1 MKNANKIFFLFIVA
15 LSSGTVQAQFF
26 QCKDA
31 TGRTISSDR
40 PIPECADRPVRELG
54 RNGMLR
60 REVPAPLTAEE
71 KRQKKLEEE
80 NRKAEAMAAEEQRK
94 SDRLILERYGNE
106 KGIEAARKRALDLA
120 QDIIK
125 RESATVAAAEK
136 QLAQSQAAMTAFKA
150 KPESAPLDLRNK
162 IKEAEQAIREGEKI
176 IRDRQSEMTA
186 ANAKYDETLKRFRE
200 ITGNGRTLAEGSGKA
215 P

>member
-1 MKNANKIFFLFIVA
+1 MKNADKIFFLFIVA
-15 LSSGTVQAQFF
+15 LSSGAAQAQFF

-40 PIPECADRPVRELG
+40 PIPECADRAVRELG
-54 RNGMLR
+54 RNGMLK
-60 REVPAPLTAEE
+60 REVPAPLSADE
-71 KRQKKLEEE
+71 KQQKKLEEDK
-80 NRKAEAMAAEEQRK
+80 RKAEMLALEEQRK

-125 RESATVAAAEK
+125 RENGSIAAAEK
-136 QLAQSQAAMTAFKA
+136 QLAQSQAALAPYKA
-150 KPESAPLDLRNK
+150 KPESAPLDVRNK
-162 IKEAEQAIREGEKI
+162 IKEAEQTIREGEKI
-176 IRDRQSEMTA
+176 IHDRRAEMVQT
-186 ANAKYDETLKRFRE
+186 NAKYDETLKRFRE
-200 ITGNGRTLAEGSGKA
+200 IAGNGRTLAEGNGKA